1 MSFVIIRFVIL
12 FQLIGGLFS
21 YFAGMLALFQ
31 SRCPK
36 SKEWNPLIY
45 SRTEV
50 VVNLFDYVFRTQKVI
65 LMESITA
72 LYCRM
77 ISVVNGVLN

>member
-1 MSFVIIRFVIL
+1 MSFVTVRFVIL

-50 VVNLFDYVFRTQKVI
+50 VNLFDYAFSYLKSNFDGELLQNCI
-65 LMESITA
+65 LNFIAE
-72 LYCRM
+72 
-77 ISVVNGVLN
+77 